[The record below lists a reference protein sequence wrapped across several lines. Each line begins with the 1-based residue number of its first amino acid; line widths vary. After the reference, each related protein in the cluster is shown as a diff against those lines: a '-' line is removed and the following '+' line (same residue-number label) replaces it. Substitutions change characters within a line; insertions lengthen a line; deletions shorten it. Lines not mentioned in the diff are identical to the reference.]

1 MSGRSILLSLVL
13 RLRSG
18 QGPGDANAA
27 IRPTKSGDRMKT
39 VAIIGT
45 GIMGTDIA
53 YISAR
58 AGFQVTLHDVDM
70 EHAEIS
76 RELIHKRLKRY
87 ADQGKIEKE
96 RVNEIYERTR
106 ICHDLAEIK
115 NIEIVLE
122 CVYED
127 LSIKQSVFRKLDAI
141 CRPDA
146 ILASSTS
153 SISITEIASATKRPE
168 SVIGLHFMN
177 PAHVMQLVEIIA
189 GLATTRETVETAKM
203 FVKKLGKT
211 QVESRDYPG
220 FLLNRMLVPM
230 INEAIYLV
238 YENAGTAESIDK
250 VMKLGL
256 NIPMGPLALA
266 DMIGLDVLLAVAEEM
281 YRGYSDAK
289 YRPCPLLKKLVAAGY
304 LGEKSGRGFYIYNT

>member
-1 MSGRSILLSLVL
+1 
-13 RLRSG
+13 
-18 QGPGDANAA
+18 
-27 IRPTKSGDRMKT
+27 MKT

-53 YISAR
+53 FLSAS
-58 AGFQVTLHDVDM
+58 AGFQ
-70 EHAEIS
+70 IS
-76 RELIHKRLKRY
+76 LYDIDKELAKTALDTIHKRLSRY
-87 ADQGKIEKE
+87 SDQGRIE
-96 RVNEIYERTR
+96 NEEISEIMKR
-106 ICHDLAEIK
+106 INICNDLPDIK
-115 NIEIVLE
+115 NIEIILE

-127 LSIKQSVFRKLDAI
+127 IHIKKDLFSKLDAI
-141 CRPDA
+141 CRQDA

-177 PAHVMQLVEIIA
+177 PAHVMKLVEIIP
-189 GLATTRETVETAKM
+189 GIATTRETVEMAKAY
-203 FVKKLGKT
+203 VKKLGKT

-230 INEAIYLV
+230 INEAIYLL

-256 NIPMGPLALA
+256 NFPMGPLALA

-281 YRGYSDAK
+281 FRGYSDAK

-304 LGEKSGRGFYIYNT
+304 LGEKSGRGFYIYNK

>member
-1 MSGRSILLSLVL
+1 
-13 RLRSG
+13 
-18 QGPGDANAA
+18 
-27 IRPTKSGDRMKT
+27 MKT

-53 YISAR
+53 YLAASA
-58 AGFQVTLHDVDM
+58 GLQVALYDTDH
-70 EHAEIS
+70 EHAKTA
-76 RELIHKRLKRY
+76 RELIHKRLIRY
-87 ADQGKIEKE
+87 SGQGRIVKDRIP
-96 RVNEIYERTR
+96 EIYDRLHISDSLME
-106 ICHDLAEIK
+106 LK
-115 NIEIVLE
+115 NSEIVME

-127 LSIKQSVFRKLDAI
+127 INIKQEVFRKLDAI

-146 ILASSTS
+146 VLASSTS

-177 PAHVMQLVEIIA
+177 PAHVMELVEIIP
-189 GLATTRETVETAKM
+189 GIATTRETVETAKV

-211 QVESRDYPG
+211 QVESRDFPG

-230 INEAIYLV
+230 INEAIYLL

-256 NIPMGPLALA
+256 NLPMGPLALA

-304 LGEKSGRGFYIYNT
+304 LGEKSGRGFYIYNK